1 MIISLENPKE
11 SSNKLL
17 EAELLE
23 LSKFAWHKNQQYSN
37 VDSARKYKEKKRVY
51 LQKQKDY

>member
-1 MIISLENPKE
+1 MLIENPKE

-37 VDSARKYKEKKRVY
+37 VDSARKYNEKKRVY